1 MTLRTYSLSIEAPA
15 SRVWAVVSGLASWPD
30 LTPSI
35 NSLVAVGDWGIIP
48 GNKFLIDQPKLR
60 RAVWTVTDVR
70 PGRFFAWESGGA
82 GVRTRGTH
90 EVTEGPGGAVVT
102 LTIEQRGL
110 LGPVVGALAGSLTER
125 YLELEAAGF
134 KERSEHPV
142 AS

>member
-15 SRVWAVVSGLASWPD
+15 SRVWAVVTDLASWPA

-48 GNKFLIDQPKLR
+48 GNKFLVDQPKLR
-60 RAVWTVTDVR
+60 KAVWTVTDVR

-90 EVTEGPGGAVVT
+90 EVAEGSDGAVIT

-110 LGPVVGALAGSLTER
+110 LGPVIGALAGTLTER

-134 KERSEHPV
+134 KERSERPV
-142 AS
+142 AR